1 MTPSWYRL
9 VLAACLFTP
18 IAAQSTSAAAGAP
31 TQALAPVPAPEQ
43 GSAEVAAAKYPLPAQ
58 YVAPEPADPVTCSME
73 FIGIPPPEAA
83 APAPAPAVAPAALAS
98 KGAPS
103 QSVARAA
110 AGRRLLQDSA
120 TSLNYAT
127 SALNAVASNAQGR
140 ALLSANISCS
150 GGQPL
155 SITGGSALR
164 PFVAGFQ
171 GERTGWPVQISG
183 GEV

>member
-18 IAAQSTSAAAGAP
+18 IAAQSASAP

-43 GSAEVAAAKYPLPAQ
+43 GSAEAAAAKYPLPAQ
-58 YVAPEPADPVTCSME
+58 YVAPESAAPVTCTMS
-73 FIGIPPPEAA
+73 FIGIPAPEAA

-98 KGAPS
+98 NGAPS
-103 QSVARAA
+103 QSVAKAA
-110 AGRRLLQDSA
+110 AGRRLLQ
-120 TSLNYAT
+120 TSSTTLNYAT
-127 SALNAVASNAQGR
+127 NALNAVASNAQGR
-140 ALLSANISCS
+140 GLLSANISCT
-150 GGQPL
+150 GGQSL

-171 GERTGWPVQISG
+171 GERTGW
-183 GEV
+183 